1 METKGWQHYVF
12 QQNDE
17 FWTKAIKS
25 YMVRLNQSVHGHIV
39 YEFVVKET
47 YGSYRYRLHAHVN
60 MMNSRFHLKDRT
72 VPLLEDVNLDLL
84 LIEQK
89 TWGLFW
95 KKVSEVRYPQSVPT
109 VHRLKE
115 IVLNDLIKKKA
126 ETEILDKQSRIENE
140 MKAFNGNS

>member
-1 METKGWQHYVF
+1 MKGWQYYVF
-12 QQNDE
+12 QKNEE

-25 YMVRLNQSVHGHIV
+25 YMVRLNQSVHGHIT

-47 YGSYRYRLHAHVN
+47 YGTYRYRLSAHVSN
-60 MMNSRFHLKDRT
+60 MNSRFHSKDRT

-84 LIEQK
+84 LIEKK
-89 TWGLFW
+89 TWILFW